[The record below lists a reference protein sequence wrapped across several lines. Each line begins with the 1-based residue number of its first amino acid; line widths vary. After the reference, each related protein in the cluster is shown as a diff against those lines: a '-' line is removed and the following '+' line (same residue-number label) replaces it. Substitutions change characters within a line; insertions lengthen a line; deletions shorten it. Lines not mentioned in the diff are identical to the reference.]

1 MTISGIIKNSFV
13 DYPGLISCVIFVPG
27 CNYDCFYC
35 HNRTL
40 IDGTHDLIGSTVLWD
55 FLSRRKG
62 MIDAVVIS
70 GGEPTLQP
78 GLPDFLQAVKDLG
91 FRTKLDTNGS
101 SPQMVSSLLEEGLC
115 DYVAVDYKVPSSR
128 YEEICGA
135 GADAASVLDTIRLLL
150 YNKANFEVRTT
161 LIPQLDEDDLLCMVR
176 EVPAVPRYVLNRYR
190 KPERYKPGDE
200 SKITACPRLQ
210 CDLFALKSKMKLYQ
224 PNLVI

>member
-55 FLSRRKG
+55 FLSKRKG

-78 GLPDFLQAVKDLG
+78 GLPDFLQAVKDWG
-91 FRTKLDTNGS
+91 FLTKLDTNGS
-101 SPQMVSSLLEEGLC
+101 SPQMVSRLLEEGLC
-115 DYVAVDYKVPSSR
+115 DYVAVDYKAPSSR

-161 LIPQLDEDDLLCMVR
+161 LIPQLDEDDLLCMAR
-176 EVPAVPRYVLNRYR
+176 EVPAVPHYVLNRYR

-200 SKITACPRLQ
+200 SKIIARPRLQ
-210 CDLFALKSKMKLYQ
+210 CDLIALKSKMRLYQ